1 MAQELNLLRALAPAS
16 GFRPGTLPLG
26 QPSSRGESGI
36 RTHGRR
42 CASRLAGGSRATT
55 PGHLTMSTLPR
66 IRTANARGLSPAALP
81 IGLEGHQRG
90 ALCHRAT
97 GRHLAPRRNSNPRLF
112 PLSGYRGSNPGPSP
126 RQGDALPLS
135 YIRVEPARR
144 IELRLHPYQRCVLP
158 LSLGRHRS
166 GSWTRT
172 SVHAGQSRVGMP
184 ANPPRI
190 VEPSPGADP
199 GVPAVQRATRAP
211 ARKAIPPVKD
221 STPSFR
227 ARIRTLT
234 YVTQNHASCQLDH
247 PESVIR

>member
-1 MAQELNLLRALAPAS
+1 MRLPLSRRAPCNHS
-16 GFRPGTLPLG
+16 GPPHREYPSADSNRERPGSEPGGSANWPRRASSGSALPLSYRA
-26 QPSSRGESGI
+26 PSG
-36 RTHGRR
+36 
-42 CASRLAGGSRATT
+42 AQAGFE
-55 PGHLTMSTLPR
+55 
-66 IRTANARGLSPAALP
+66 PAA
-81 IGLEGHQRG
+81 
-90 ALCHRAT
+90 
-97 GRHLAPRRNSNPRLF
+97 F
-112 PLSGYRGSNPGPSP
+112 PSSGYRGSNPGPSP

-135 YIRVEPARR
+135 YIRMEPARR
-144 IELRLHPYQRCVLP
+144 IELRLHPYQGCVLP

-199 GVPAVQRATRAP
+199 GVPAIQRATRAP
-211 ARKAIPPVKD
+211 ARKALPPVQD

-247 PESVIR
+247 PELVIR